1 MMEAKDDKTD
11 VSKQTDSKI
20 FSTSLLAGAL
30 AGLVVDVTLFPLDT
44 VKTRLQSQF
53 GFWKSGGFKGI
64 YKGLGPVVVG
74 SAPSAGAFFAS
85 YNLIKDTMYPI
96 IPQVLAPASHV
107 VCASISEVVA
117 CTIKVPMEV
126 VKQRRQAI
134 RGAGHPIKILTKAI
148 KQEGL
153 KGLYRGFGS
162 TIIRDV
168 PFSAIQFPIWEALK
182 TEWRNSKGSEISS
195 GEVAVCGALAGGIAG
210 AATTP
215 LDVAKTRIMLADS
228 HSKSESLRITGVI
241 RELYKTSGFRGLFAG
256 FTPRTLLIFLGG
268 GIFFGVYEKSAR
280 LIDSLKLE

>member
-1 MMEAKDDKTD
+1 MMDADDKID
-11 VSKQTDSKI
+11 ISKHTDSKI
-20 FSTSLLAGAL
+20 LSTSLLAGAA

-74 SAPSAGAFFAS
+74 SAPSAGAFFVS
-85 YNLIKDTMYPI
+85 YNLIKDTLYPV

-117 CTIKVPMEV
+117 CTIKVPMEI

-134 RGAGHPIKILTKAI
+134 EDAGHPIKILRKAI
-148 KQEGL
+148 KREGL
-153 KGLYRGFGS
+153 RGLYRGFGS
-162 TIIRDV
+162 TVVRDV
-168 PFSAIQFPIWEALK
+168 PFSAIQFPVWEALK
-182 TEWRNSKGSEISS
+182 TQLRISKGSEISS
-195 GEVAVCGALAGGIAG
+195 AEVALCGALAGGIAG

-228 HSKSESLRITGVI
+228 YSKKESLTITGVI
-241 RELYKTSGFRGLFAG
+241 KELYKTSGFRGLFAG
-256 FTPRTLLIFLGG
+256 FTPRTVLIFLGG
-268 GIFFGVYEKSAR
+268 GIFFGVYEKTAR
-280 LIDSLKLE
+280 LIDSIKLE